1 MFDATL
7 IPTDPTMHAVLHTR
21 YGDASR
27 LAAATSPRPMPRRG
41 EVRVRVHA
49 SSINYGDHVMMT
61 GRPWLARL
69 ALGLFRPRQP
79 VLGMDL
85 AGVVDAVGPDVE
97 DLAIGDAVFGVGRG
111 AFAQYACARASQ
123 LARLPAGV
131 DFEQAAAAPTA
142 GATAL
147 QGLRDR
153 GRVGPGS
160 KVLIIGASGG
170 VGTFAVQIGRAL
182 GATVTAVCST
192 RNVDQARALGAA
204 EVVDYTRADFTRLIT
219 RFDAILDLAGSAPLG
234 ACLRLLAPG
243 GTFVSSVGRLGR
255 TLRAALAALRAPRRV
270 AVLVARS
277 DRASFEALGA
287 LLAAGDVA
295 PALERTCTLDE
306 VPAALARQGEG
317 HARGKTVVR
326 VA

>member
-27 LAAATSPRPMPRRG
+27 LTVATPARPTPRRG
-41 EVRVRVHA
+41 EVRVRVRA
-49 SSINYGDHVMMT
+49 SSINYGDHVMLT

-79 VLGMDL
+79 VLGMDV
-85 AGVVDAVGPDVE
+85 AGVVDAVGPGVE
-97 DLAIGDAVFGVGRG
+97 DLAVGDAVFGVGRG

-123 LARLPAGV
+123 LARLPASVG
-131 DFEQAAAAPTA
+131 FEQAAAIPTA

-147 QGLRDR
+147 QALRDR
-153 GRVGPGS
+153 ARVGPGS

-170 VGTFAVQIGRAL
+170 VGTFAVQIARAL
-182 GATVTAVCST
+182 GAAVTAVCST

-204 EVVDYTRADFTRLIT
+204 EVVDYTRADYTRLAT

-270 AVLVARS
+270 AVLAARS

-287 LLAAGDVA
+287 LLATGDVA
-295 PALERTCTLDE
+295 PAIERTCTLDE

>member
-1 MFDATL
+1 MFQATL
-7 IPTDPTMHAVLHTR
+7 YPTETTMRAVHHRR

-27 LAAATSPRPMPRRG
+27 LRVAPAPRPTPRRG

-49 SSINYGDHVMMT
+49 SSINYGDHVTMT

-69 ALGLFRPRQP
+69 ALGLFRPRHP
-79 VLGMDL
+79 VLGMDV

-97 DLAIGDAVFGVGRG
+97 DLAVGDAVFGVARG
-111 AFAQYACARASQ
+111 AYAEYACARASR

-131 DFEQAAAAPTA
+131 DFDRAAAAPTA
-142 GATAL
+142 GAPAL

-153 GRVGPGS
+153 AGVGPGS

-170 VGTFAVQIGRAL
+170 VGTFAVQIARAL

-192 RNVDQARALGAA
+192 RNVEQARALGAA
-204 EVVDYTRADFTRLIT
+204 EVVDYTRADFTRLTT

-270 AVLVARS
+270 AVLAARS
-277 DRASFEALGA
+277 DRATFEALGA
-287 LLAAGDVA
+287 LLAAGDVT
-295 PALERTCTLDE
+295 PAIERTCTLDE
-306 VPAALARQGEG
+306 VPVALARQGDG